1 MSADFE
7 RFYALVR
14 QIPRGKVTTYGQLGA
29 MCGIADS
36 RIAGDAMRV
45 AKDVPWQ
52 RVINARGQI
61 SLKGETG
68 KRQRTLL
75 AEEGVIFDE
84 QGTVDFAR
92 YGWVP
97 DAVWLK
103 ANGYQIPP
111 SLVKSKKGA
120 GDTDVEQPSLL

>member
-1 MSADFE
+1 MSEDFE

-68 KRQRTLL
+68 KRQRILL
-75 AEEGVIFDE
+75 EEEGVIFDDK
-84 QGTVDFAR
+84 GTVDLAR
-92 YGWVP
+92 YGWQP
-97 DAVWLK
+97 DATWLQ
-103 ANGYQIPP
+103 ANGYQMPP
-111 SLVKSKKGA
+111 LVKPKKGVS
-120 GDTDVEQPSLL
+120 DPDVEQPSLL